1 MVFLPIAIGRKIFF
15 GTLRIINHS
24 MEFDNYKGKK
34 FCNNTSFFVDD
45 NLTVEKPLQI
55 IINNQTFSITMR
67 TPGHDEDLVRGLLYT
82 EDIYREKKNLSI
94 IFSEDKEKNIST
106 AHLTINE
113 KELGSG
119 YKNSRNLL
127 SVSSCG
133 ICGQKE
139 LTDTSQYTSMSVIQ
153 EDALDIKTFYKMFE
167 VMNKEQPTFH
177 QSGGSHAAAAFS
189 KNSTLLC
196 IREDIGRHNAVD
208 KVIGHLVNNK
218 KMNKVKCIIVSGR
231 ISYEIVSKIF
241 AAKIPILGAV
251 SAPSTLAVDF
261 AKELGI
267 TLLGFC
273 REKKATCYAHP
284 QRIKNS
290 V

>member
-1 MVFLPIAIGRKIFF
+1 
-15 GTLRIINHS
+15 

-55 IINNQTFSITMR
+55 TINNQTFSITMR

-82 EDIYREKKNLSI
+82 EDIYRGEENLPI
-94 IFSEDKEKNIST
+94 QFTDNIEKNTSN
-106 AHLTINE
+106 ANVVINE
-113 KELGSG
+113 ALLGLG

-127 SVSSCG
+127 SISSCG

-139 LTDTSQYTSMSVIQ
+139 LADTSQYTSITDIK
-153 EDALDIKTFYKMFE
+153 EDVLDIKTFYKMVD
-167 VMNKEQPTFH
+167 VMRKRQPTFH
-177 QSGGSHAAAAFS
+177 QSGGSHAAAVFS
-189 KNSTLLC
+189 EDNILLC
-196 IREDIGRHNAVD
+196 AREDIGRHNAVD
-208 KVIGHLVNNK
+208 KVIGFLINNK
-218 KMNKVKCIIVSGR
+218 KIKKAKCIIVSGR

-251 SAPSTLAVDF
+251 SAPSTLSVDF
-261 AKELGI
+261 AKELGV

-273 REKKATCYAHP
+273 RENKATCYSHP
-284 QRIKNS
+284 QRIKN
-290 V
+290 